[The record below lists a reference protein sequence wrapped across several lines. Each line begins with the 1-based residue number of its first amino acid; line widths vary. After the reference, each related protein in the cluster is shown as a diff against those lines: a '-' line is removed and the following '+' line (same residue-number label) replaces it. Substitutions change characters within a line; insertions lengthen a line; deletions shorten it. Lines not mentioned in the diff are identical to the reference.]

1 MANRVTMSICG
12 EEYTLVAE
20 ESAAYMEKVGALVDK
35 KMAELMDAAHMGRLD
50 AAVLTAVNIA
60 DELYKAQESAENLRR
75 QLKNL
80 IKCEDNLANSIG
92 YFVVGA
98 ILLASGAMTGM
109 AFLGLVGG
117 GCIILGLERLVR
129 RSAAK
134 QGGTMSDLRADEE
147 RNRGNK

>member
-60 DELYKAQESAENLRR
+60 DEYFKNQGASENIRA
-75 QLKNL
+75 QLK
-80 IKCEDNLANSIG
+80 G
-92 YFVVGA
+92 Y
-98 ILLASGAMTGM
+98 LDEAS
-109 AFLGLVGG
+109 
-117 GCIILGLERLVR
+117 R
-129 RSAAK
+129 AK
-134 QGGTMSDLRADEE
+134 SELSECKREIFKLQQQIAKL
-147 RNRGNK
+147 KK